1 MAITTA
7 AAKKPHPER
16 ALQSVEVVSVVLGG
30 GAAGMVVDVDS
41 EDVVTLLELENP
53 LELVEVERVLV
64 PKDELDE

>member
-7 AAKKPHPER
+7 AAKKPHPDR
-16 ALQSVEVVSVVLGG
+16 ALQSVVVSVVLGG

-53 LELVEVERVLV
+53 FELVEVERVLV